1 MMLNL
6 NADQSQAV
14 ERGEAVRLP
23 SDMGEIVVVR
33 AKAYERSLAEREN
46 AGRGKSAT
54 KDAQHWGRDNPAS

>member
-1 MMLNL
+1 
-6 NADQSQAV
+6 
-14 ERGEAVRLP
+14 
-23 SDMGEIVVVR
+23 VVVR